1 MSSVELAVQ
10 AMPLTEEQRE
20 QIETQREAALERK
33 RRRLND
39 EPKTGPDSPGD
50 MSLEEM
56 INAAPIGQVV
66 EFNLRVREDS
76 DDAGYRAAPAD
87 VVPVVIASVSGC
99 PEYYHKESTLS
110 YWWRKSGHTFPWN
123 SMVCLFDILHRERL
137 QQEQRQ
143 QQQNWDR
150 FQ

>member
-1 MSSVELAVQ
+1 MQ

-76 DDAGYRAAPAD
+76 DDAGSQQDQPDEGKSKA
-87 VVPVVIASVSGC
+87 C
-99 PEYYHKESTLS
+99 PEPQP
-110 YWWRKSGHTFPWN
+110 RKRPRWKTGVLKTCNRCADFEAFISLLMPLLTKP
-123 SMVCLFDILHRERL
+123 LR
-137 QQEQRQ
+137 
-143 QQQNWDR
+143 WDPGVR
-150 FQ
+150 ALNCD

>member
-1 MSSVELAVQ
+1 
-10 AMPLTEEQRE
+10 MPLTEEQRE

-76 DDAGYRAAPAD
+76 DDA
-87 VVPVVIASVSGC
+87 
-99 PEYYHKESTLS
+99 LS
-110 YWWRKSGHTFPWN
+110 LIH
-123 SMVCLFDILHRERL
+123 I
-137 QQEQRQ
+137 
-143 QQQNWDR
+143 
-150 FQ
+150 